1 MKKMFLLGDSIS
13 GHYGPFLAEFLEDMY
28 EIFSKPREGVDTKQ
42 RYYGGNGGD
51 SSMVLEYIRELES
64 RDALNFDL
72 FVLNCGLHDIKRKVP
87 EEYYQV
93 PIARYEENL
102 QEIFRILLSHG
113 IKVIFVNTTP
123 VDEVKHCTEI
133 PAGIK
138 RYNGDVDAYNEVAQ
152 RVAGDHQIM
161 VVDLHSF
168 TSNVKGDKYC
178 DYAHFNEAVRRLQA
192 AYLAGVIRN
201 M

>member
-28 EIFSKPREGVDTKQ
+28 EISSKPRENADANQK
-42 RYYGGNGGD
+42 YYGGNGGD
-51 SSMVLEYIRELES
+51 SSMALEYIREREAGG
-64 RDALNFDL
+64 ALDFDL

-87 EEYYQV
+87 EEHYQV
-93 PIARYEENL
+93 SIDRYEENL
-102 QEIFRILLSHG
+102 KEIFKILLSHG
-113 IKVIFVNTTP
+113 IKVLFVNTTP

-138 RYNGDVDAYNEVAQ
+138 RYNGDVDAYNAVAQ
-152 RVAGDHQIM
+152 RIANDYRIM

-168 TSNVKGDKYC
+168 TGNIKGDKYC
-178 DYAHFNEAVRRLQA
+178 DYAHFNIEVRRLQA